1 MKIHKGEAGY
11 IKKKKT
17 MQTLVVV
24 LFVAAGLSLFFICRQ
39 ILGTTKNLGTV
50 VAVLL
55 TLPGA
60 KALVNLVLFL
70 PYQSVTP
77 EFKGKCDSHLSESDQ
92 AYYDL
97 VFTSPERVMHLDFL
111 CVRGT
116 ELVGYS
122 KDGKKEDKIESYFT
136 ETLKK
141 QGVNVHMHVF
151 RKEEE
156 LFNRLNTCQNGDAI
170 PAEVTDFIHT
180 ILVK

>member
-17 MQTLVVV
+17 MQTLVVI

-39 ILGTTKNLGTV
+39 ILGTSKNLGTV

-60 KALVNLVLFL
+60 KALVNLILFL
-70 PYQSVTP
+70 PYQSVSTD
-77 EFKGKCDSHLSESDQ
+77 FKGKCDRLLSETDK

-111 CVRGT
+111 AVRGT
-116 ELVGYS
+116 ELIGYV
-122 KDGKKEDKIESYFT
+122 KDGKKEDRIESYFT
-136 ETLKK
+136 ETMKK
-141 QGVNVHMHVF
+141 QGVSVHMHVF
-151 RKEEE
+151 TKEED
-156 LFNRLNTCQNGDAI
+156 LFNRLSTCQNSDEI
-170 PAEVTDFIHT
+170 PNEVTDFIHT
-180 ILVK
+180 VLVK

>member
-11 IKKKKT
+11 IKKKKLI
-17 MQTLVVV
+17 QTLVVV

-39 ILGTTKNLGTV
+39 VLGTSKNLGTV

-70 PYQSVTP
+70 PYQSVTD
-77 EFKGKCDSHLSESDQ
+77 EFKGKCDALLKESDR

-111 CVRGT
+111 AVRGT
-116 ELVGYS
+116 EAIGYS
-122 KDGKKEDKIESYFT
+122 ADGKKEDKIESYFK
-136 ETLKK
+136 ETMRK
-141 QGVNVHMHVF
+141 QGVSIHMHVF
-151 RKEEE
+151 KREEE
-156 LFNRLNTCQNGDAI
+156 LLNRLSSCQNDD
-170 PAEVTDFIHT
+170 EVPSELTEFIHT
-180 ILVK
+180 ILVN